1 MKHKKLTTIVA
12 LVLVA
17 ALAAGLGIWATG
29 EANIPTVTYY
39 DGSDGT
45 NAHFTFTHTGKGSD
59 TNLFPNF
66 SDCMPGD
73 SLTQT
78 IRVQADSKN
87 GAQGAKIY
95 LRAEIDGDAS
105 AKEGSAISYNDVLD
119 HISMTVSKNG
129 VVLASN
135 KTAKLFSQLDASE
148 GLKSNVFIAEVSPK
162 TDPVDLDVTIDVD
175 PAMGNAFQEAAAHIT
190 FVFSVEDNELNF
202 HDIPLMEL
210 IKQYGT
216 PLKITYLPKISQQI
230 NRAKRMFNVAMAK
243 VDYKGSYNYCYCTK
257 SSHFSFVLEE
267 AMKNDVHLET
277 SSAYD
282 IHIIN
287 ALYDGGIIDKD
298 RYIICNG
305 FKRPQ
310 YVENIAQLVNDGFV
324 NTIPVLDNKEELDLF
339 EDAFTKKCKVGIR
352 IACEEEPK
360 FEFYT
365 SRLGI
370 RYNDILDFYKAKLKN
385 SKKFQLKMLHFF
397 INTGIK
403 DTAYY
408 WNELSKC
415 MNVYCELKAICPE
428 LDSLN
433 IGGGFPIKNSLNF
446 EYDYEYLT
454 EEIVAQIKN
463 ICQRNGVEEP
473 NIFTEFGS
481 FTVGES
487 GAVLYSIVN
496 QKQQNDREN
505 WYMIDSSFITT
516 LPDTWGINQRY
527 IMLAVNN
534 WDREYQRVLLGGLT
548 CDSEDFYNAE
558 SHTNAIFLPKLE
570 PGNTQYI
577 GFFHTGA
584 YQESLGGFGG
594 IQHCLIPAPKHII
607 IDRDKSDNEY
617 YTRLFAKEQSYR
629 SMLRILGY

>member
-1 MKHKKLTTIVA
+1 MKDKYIDLI
-12 LVLVA
+12 
-17 ALAAGLGIWATG
+17 
-29 EANIPTVTYY
+29 EQSF
-39 DGSDGT
+39 D
-45 NAHFTFTHTGKGSD
+45 
-59 TNLFPNF
+59 FPQ
-66 SDCMPGD
+66 D
-73 SLTQT
+73 
-78 IRVQADSKN
+78 
-87 GAQGAKIY
+87 
-95 LRAEIDGDAS
+95 E
-105 AKEGSAISYNDVLD
+105 
-119 HISMTVSKNG
+119 
-129 VVLASN
+129 
-135 KTAKLFSQLDASE
+135 
-148 GLKSNVFIAEVSPK
+148 
-162 TDPVDLDVTIDVD
+162 
-175 PAMGNAFQEAAAHIT
+175 
-190 FVFSVEDNELNF
+190 FSVEDNELNF

-267 AMKNDVHLET
+267 AMKNDIHLET

-310 YVENIAQLVNDGFV
+310 YVENIAQLVNDGFS
-324 NTIPVLDNKEELDLF
+324 NTIPVLDNKEELELF
-339 EDAFTKKCKVGIR
+339 EDSFTKKCKVGIR

-360 FEFYT
+360 FDFYT

-370 RYNDILDFYKAKLKN
+370 RYNDIVDFYKAKLRN

-534 WDREYQRVLLGGLT
+534 WDKEYQRVLLGGLT
-548 CDSEDFYNAE
+548 YNFGRKSAEMAPRTVCPAFPRHFSYDLTLFGSWRRKGIEVGDKQYAAPDAYTVLGFNFASMYNFGYKFRAGVSLDGVYDGSANVAIADQIVEMGSSADLAVEKPGVDKQLALGVSARAEFVMPYFNIGVGLGTNFLHKGGDLKAFYQMLTLKVAVTRSSYVHIGYSLRDFHMPN
-558 SHTNAIFLPKLE
+558 FLM
-570 PGNTQYI
+570 
-577 GFFHTGA
+577 
-584 YQESLGGFGG
+584 LGVG
-594 IQHCLIPAPKHII
+594 
-607 IDRDKSDNEY
+607 
-617 YTRLFAKEQSYR
+617 YR
-629 SMLRILGY
+629 FNNKYPRHR

>member
-1 MKHKKLTTIVA
+1 MKKAKFGTDFQNNR
-12 LVLVA
+12 
-17 ALAAGLGIWATG
+17 
-29 EANIPTVTYY
+29 ANYWLYEKYSFDLHPEI
-39 DGSDGT
+39 
-45 NAHFTFTHTGKGSD
+45 
-59 TNLFPNF
+59 
-66 SDCMPGD
+66 
-73 SLTQT
+73 
-78 IRVQADSKN
+78 SKN
-87 GAQGAKIY
+87 PDK
-95 LRAEIDGDAS
+95 LLWPEIT
-105 AKEGSAISYNDVLD
+105 DV
-119 HISMTVSKNG
+119 
-129 VVLASN
+129 A
-135 KTAKLFSQLDASE
+135 
-148 GLKSNVFIAEVSPK
+148 K
-162 TDPVDLDVTIDVD
+162 TDCRNLHE
-175 PAMGNAFQEAAAHIT
+175 PAMKDKYIDLIEQT
-190 FVFSVEDNELNF
+190 FDFPQDEFSVEDNELNF

-454 EEIVAQIKN
+454 EEIIAQIKN
-463 ICQRNGVEEP
+463 ICHRNDTEEP

-487 GAVLYSIVN
+487 GAALYSLVN